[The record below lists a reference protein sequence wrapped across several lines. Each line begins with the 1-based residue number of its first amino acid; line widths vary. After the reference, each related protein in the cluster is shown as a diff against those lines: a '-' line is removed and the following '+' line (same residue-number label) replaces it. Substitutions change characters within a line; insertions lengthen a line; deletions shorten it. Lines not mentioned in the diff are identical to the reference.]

1 VREVDGTAPGAGRT
15 GGGARTKSDGREQ
28 EPRRSKS
35 RARARVA
42 SERLRNGDVWIIGAK
57 ALWPSHCFKFGFVLL
72 CGKSK
77 CNLARVIA
85 NGEPS
90 LTALTAAAARAA
102 HLIVDDDPPI
112 FADTL
117 AEAMLGERA
126 VELIAFHRA
135 HGTHPIL
142 SSARA
147 QVTCRSRYT
156 EDRLAEAVGR
166 GIGQYV
172 ILGAGLDS
180 FAGRSPL
187 ADQVRVFE
195 IDHPGTQEWKRR
207 AAQEWG
213 RCTGNGGAST
223 GVASVADAKT
233 GAGSAGTGSTADGDT
248 GAGSTGTGSTGDGGT
263 GAGGVVFVPVDFGRD
278 SLRERLGRAGFDF
291 GAPAFISW
299 LGVTMYLDRD
309 AIEQT
314 LAVADGFA
322 AGTEIVVDYMLPAE
336 WRDAAGNS
344 YAEQVG
350 QALAERGEPWLS
362 LFAPEEMAALLRRHG
377 FGPVRDV
384 RQRDMVPAAAWE
396 RTDSLMPADLSRI
409 AHAVRGAGDEGPGAG
424 RGGRGVQ

>member
-1 VREVDGTAPGAGRT
+1 
-15 GGGARTKSDGREQ
+15 
-28 EPRRSKS
+28 
-35 RARARVA
+35 
-42 SERLRNGDVWIIGAK
+42 
-57 ALWPSHCFKFGFVLL
+57 VLL
-72 CGKSK
+72 CVKSE

-112 FADTL
+112 FADSL

-126 VELIAFHRA
+126 AELIAFHRA

-142 SSARA
+142 SSART

-187 ADQVRVFE
+187 ADHVRVFE
-195 IDHPGTQEWKRR
+195 IDHPGTQAWKRR
-207 AAQEWG
+207 AAREWG
-213 RCTGNGGAST
+213 RCAGNGGVST
-223 GVASVADAKT
+223 GAASAADENTGTAGT
-233 GAGSAGTGSTADGDT
+233 GAGS
-248 GAGSTGTGSTGDGGT
+248 
-263 GAGGVVFVPVDFGRD
+263 VVFVPVDFGRD
-278 SLRERLGRAGFDF
+278 SLWERLARAGFDF

-309 AIEQT
+309 TIEQT
-314 LAVADGFA
+314 LAVAGGFA
-322 AGTEIVVDYMLPAE
+322 AGTEIVVDYMLPAG
-336 WRDAAGNS
+336 WRDAAGDS

-362 LFAPEEMAALLRRHG
+362 LFTPEEMATLLGRHG

-384 RQRDMVPAAAWE
+384 RQRDMVSAAAWE
-396 RTDSLMPADLSRI
+396 RTDSLRPADLSRI
-409 AHAVRGAGDEGPGAG
+409 AHGVR
-424 RGGRGVQ
+424 